1 MIDEIYNKHVLRLA
15 ADISRTEPLAAADAV
30 VSLNSPLCGSTIR
43 VELALEGG
51 RIAGYAHKV
60 KACALGQATASVMA
74 ARAIGRSRDEIAV
87 VADRMAAMLATGGAP
102 PAGDWSALAALAP
115 AKDATSRHGAI
126 MLPFKA
132 VLRAFDEASAAAE
145 N

>member
-1 MIDEIYNKHVLRLA
+1 M
-15 ADISRTEPLAAADAV
+15 SAAAFLRPRQIAEMVRDV
-30 VSLNSPLCGSTIR
+30 QQ
-43 VELALEGG
+43 ELAPGPIGLGEVALPVE
-51 RIAGYAHKV
+51 IAGYAHKV

-74 ARAIGRSRDEIAV
+74 ARAIGRSRDEIAL

-132 VLRAFDEASAAAE
+132 VLRAFDEATAAAE
-145 N
+145 S